1 MMNLSLSR
9 FAASAGL
16 LLAAFVAVPEWALA
30 QGGPTTAV
38 TAEVNAFVQV
48 TMNDGTLKFGTLLEV
63 SDTDVVLQIAGLGAT
78 RIPKYLVQ
86 TISSLKVDAASME
99 DGYSYI
105 SNQPSRYFFA
115 PSGLQLA
122 EGEGYFQSN
131 IALNS
136 VSYGFSD
143 RFTGGAMVSVLGG
156 GFTAKYGGKVGEKTA
171 VSFGGI
177 AFMDFYQE
185 LDRPLAI
192 GFVNVT
198 RGDENKHFTLNLGL
212 SNQTGDRIVSYDWST
227 HTEVTDQWGNI
238 DYYPAGQTREHVNAM
253 LLNFSGMTPLTSNRW
268 LITENYLL
276 LPTLRRTT
284 DEPYSNTYGFG
295 TLGYQPYVYNN
306 PSSDNIGILALGIR
320 SYNQRS
326 GWLWDYGMAGVIGDG
341 FGFPVPWFSFTLEF

>member
-1 MMNLSLSR
+1 MNLSHSR

-16 LLAAFVAVPEWALA
+16 LLAAFVAVPELTLA
-30 QGGPTTAV
+30 QSGPTTAV
-38 TAEVNAFVQV
+38 TAEVNSFVQV

-78 RIPKYLVQ
+78 RIPKYLVH
-86 TISSLKVDAASME
+86 TISSLDVEMESME
-99 DGYSYI
+99 EGYSYI

-156 GFTAKYGGKVGEKTA
+156 GVTAKYGGKVGEKTA
-171 VSFGGI
+171 VSIGGI

-198 RGDENKHFTLNLGL
+198 RGDENKHFTLNVGL
-212 SNQTGDRIVSYDWST
+212 SNQTSDRIVSYDWST
-227 HTEVTDQWGNI
+227 HTTIDQYGSTY
-238 DYYPAGQTREHVNAM
+238 YYPGAQTREHFNLM
-253 LLNFSGMTPLTSNRW
+253 LLNISGMTPLKTNIW

-276 LPTLRRTT
+276 IPAFRRTE
-284 DEPYSNTYGFG
+284 DEPFSGYGFG
-295 TLGYQPYVYNN
+295 SLGNQPYNYN
-306 PSSDNIGILALGIR
+306 DNDTVGILALGIR

>member
-1 MMNLSLSR
+1 MNLSLSR
-9 FAASAGL
+9 FAASAAL

-86 TISSLKVDAASME
+86 TISSLDVDAASME

-156 GFTAKYGGKVGEKTA
+156 GVTAKYGGKVGEKTA

-198 RGDENKHFTLNLGL
+198 RGDENKHFTLNVGL
-212 SNQTGDRIVSYDWST
+212 SNQTGDRIVSYDWSS
-227 HTEVTDQWGNI
+227 HTEAMDQWGNI

-276 LPTLRRTT
+276 LPALRRTT
-284 DEPYSNTYGFG
+284 DEPFSNTYGFG

-306 PSSDNIGILALGIR
+306 PSRENIGILALGIR

>member
-1 MMNLSLSR
+1 
-9 FAASAGL
+9 
-16 LLAAFVAVPEWALA
+16 
-30 QGGPTTAV
+30 
-38 TAEVNAFVQV
+38 
-48 TMNDGTLKFGTLLEV
+48 MNDGTLKFGTLLEV

-86 TISSLKVDAASME
+86 TISTLEVDVESME
-99 DGYSYI
+99 EGYSYI

-115 PSGLQLA
+115 PSGMQL
-122 EGEGYFQSN
+122 EDGDGYFQSN

-136 VSYGFSD
+136 VSYGFND
-143 RFTGGAMVSVLGG
+143 RFTGGAMVSVFGG
-156 GFTAKYGGKVGEKTA
+156 GFTAKYGGKVGEKTS

-177 AFMDFYQE
+177 AFMDFYQA

-198 RGDENKHFTLNLGL
+198 RGDENKHFTLNVGL
-212 SNQTGDRIVSYDWST
+212 SNQTSNRIVSYDWST
-227 HTEVTDQWGNI
+227 YTEVTDQWGNI
-238 DYYPAGQTREHVNAM
+238 DYYPAGQTRESVNVM

-276 LPTLRRTT
+276 IPALRRTA
-284 DEPYSNTYGFG
+284 DESYSNYYGFG

-306 PSSDNIGILALGIR
+306 PSSDNVGIIALGIR

-326 GWLWDYGMAGVIGDG
+326 GWLWDYGLAGVIEDG

>member
-1 MMNLSLSR
+1 MNLSLSR
-9 FAASAGL
+9 LTAAACFL
-16 LLAAFVAVPEWALA
+16 VAACVAVPQISRA
-30 QGGPTTAV
+30 QSVQTNAV
-38 TAEVNAFVQV
+38 AGEVNAFVQV
-48 TMNDGTLKFGTLLEV
+48 TLNDGTLKFGTLLELNE
-63 SDTDVVLQIAGLGAT
+63 TDVVLQIAGLGAT

-86 TISSLKVDAASME
+86 TINSLEVDSESMQE
-99 DGYSYI
+99 GYSYI

-115 PSGLQLA
+115 PSGLQLT

-136 VSYGFSD
+136 VSYGFND

-177 AFMDFYQE
+177 AFMDFYQA

-198 RGDENKHFTLNLGL
+198 RGDENKHFTLNVGL
-212 SNQTGDRIVSYDWST
+212 SNQVSDRIVSYDWSSYT
-227 HTEVTDQWGNI
+227 TNTDEWG
-238 DYYPAGQTREHVNAM
+238 YVEYFPAGQNREYVNLM
-253 LLNFSGMTPLTSNRW
+253 LLNFSGMTPLTTNRW

-276 LPTLRRTT
+276 IPAFRRTEN
-284 DEPYSNTYGFG
+284 EPFSNYYGFG
-295 TLGYQPYVYNN
+295 TVDYQPYFFNN
-306 PSSDNIGILALGIR
+306 PSSDNVGILALGIR

>member
-1 MMNLSLSR
+1 MNLSLSR
-9 FAASAGL
+9 FAAAAVL
-16 LLAAFVAVPEWALA
+16 LLTAFVAVPECALA

-38 TAEVNAFVQV
+38 TAEVNAFVLV

-63 SDTDVVLQIAGLGAT
+63 NDTDVVLQISGLGAT

-86 TISSLKVDAASME
+86 TISSLDVDVESME
-99 DGYSYI
+99 EGYSYI

-115 PSGLQLA
+115 PSGLQLE

-156 GFTAKYGGKVGEKTA
+156 GVTAKYGGKVGEKTA
-171 VSFGGI
+171 VSIGGI

-198 RGDENKHFTLNLGL
+198 RGDENKHLTLNVGL
-212 SNQTGDRIVSYDWST
+212 SNQTSDRVVSYDWST
-227 HTEVTDQWGNI
+227 HTTTDQWGS
-238 DYYPAGQTREHVNAM
+238 T
-253 LLNFSGMTPLTSNRW
+253 
-268 LITENYLL
+268 NY
-276 LPTLRRTT
+276 
-284 DEPYSNTYGFG
+284 
-295 TLGYQPYVYNN
+295 
-306 PSSDNIGILALGIR
+306 
-320 SYNQRS
+320 
-326 GWLWDYGMAGVIGDG
+326 
-341 FGFPVPWFSFTLEF
+341 

>member
-1 MMNLSLSR
+1 MNLSLSR
-9 FAASAGL
+9 FASLAGF
-16 LLAAFVAVPEWALA
+16 LLAALVTIPESALA
-30 QGGPTTAV
+30 QGGPTTSV

-48 TMNDGTLKFGTLLEV
+48 TMNDGTLKFGTLLELN
-63 SDTDVVLQIAGLGAT
+63 DTDVVLQIAGLGAT

-86 TISSLKVDAASME
+86 TISSLGVDAESME

-136 VSYGFSD
+136 VSYGFND

-156 GFTAKYGGKVGEKTA
+156 GFTAKYGGKVGERTA

-198 RGDENKHFTLNLGL
+198 RGDENKHFTLNVGF
-212 SNQTGDRIVSYDWST
+212 SNQVSDRIVSYDWSNYT
-227 HTEVTDQWGNI
+227 TNTDQWGNV
-238 DYYPAGQTREHVNAM
+238 DYYPEGQNREYLNLM

-276 LPTLRRTT
+276 IPAFRRTVVE
-284 DEPYSNTYGFG
+284 DYSNYYGFSSV
-295 TLGYQPYVYNN
+295 GYQPYFYNN
-306 PSSDNIGILALGIR
+306 PSSDTVGILALGIR